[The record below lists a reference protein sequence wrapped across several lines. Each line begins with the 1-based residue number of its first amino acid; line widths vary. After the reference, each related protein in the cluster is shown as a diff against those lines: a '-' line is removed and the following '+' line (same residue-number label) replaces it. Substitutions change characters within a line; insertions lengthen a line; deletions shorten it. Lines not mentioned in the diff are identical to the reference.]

1 MDISEYKEAQDI
13 VNENNYDDKNNRR
26 RASVYSN
33 RKNTTKNFFKKKKS
47 TKSILHL
54 ANKENEAE
62 SSFVENFEYKI
73 DANDKNT
80 INLIKQKDE
89 LINQLYKLKDEWEKV
104 LENYRSVDEK
114 RMSKL
119 SETNVFLEK
128 KNSELA
134 EKLSIKQLE
143 LDRINN
149 SYTKLENSIKKGNV
163 IDFEL
168 ILKDEYDCLRRS
180 FIRRI
185 EELKSRHSEE
195 IIEKKKLI
203 NYLEDDLKK
212 LGPIR
217 NYFLMQGKR
226 DIIK

>member
-1 MDISEYKEAQDI
+1 LIICKDEEKKKIKSHDSDSATHESLNKHEVESFFFEILTNSMKDTFFFESENIMDISEYKEAQDI
-13 VNENNYDDKNNRR
+13 VNENNYDDKNNWR

-128 KNSELA
+128 K
-134 EKLSIKQLE
+134 
-143 LDRINN
+143 RIAN
-149 SYTKLENSIKKGNV
+149 
-163 IDFEL
+163 
-168 ILKDEYDCLRRS
+168 
-180 FIRRI
+180 
-185 EELKSRHSEE
+185 
-195 IIEKKKLI
+195 
-203 NYLEDDLKK
+203 
-212 LGPIR
+212 
-217 NYFLMQGKR
+217 
-226 DIIK
+226 

>member
-1 MDISEYKEAQDI
+1 MMIK
-13 VNENNYDDKNNRR
+13 
-26 RASVYSN
+26 
-33 RKNTTKNFFKKKKS
+33 TTGEEHLFTLTEKTLQKTFSKKKS

-149 SYTKLENSIKKGNV
+149 SYTKLENSIKKRKCHR
-163 IDFEL
+163 L
-168 ILKDEYDCLRRS
+168 
-180 FIRRI
+180 
-185 EELKSRHSEE
+185 
-195 IIEKKKLI
+195 
-203 NYLEDDLKK
+203 
-212 LGPIR
+212 
-217 NYFLMQGKR
+217 
-226 DIIK
+226 

>member
-1 MDISEYKEAQDI
+1 
-13 VNENNYDDKNNRR
+13 
-26 RASVYSN
+26 
-33 RKNTTKNFFKKKKS
+33 
-47 TKSILHL
+47 
-54 ANKENEAE
+54 
-62 SSFVENFEYKI
+62 
-73 DANDKNT
+73 
-80 INLIKQKDE
+80 
-89 LINQLYKLKDEWEKV
+89 
-104 LENYRSVDEK
+104 
-114 RMSKL
+114 
-119 SETNVFLEK
+119 
-128 KNSELA
+128 
-134 EKLSIKQLE
+134 
-143 LDRINN
+143 
-149 SYTKLENSIKKGNV
+149 
-163 IDFEL
+163 L